1 MEDEES
7 KSSFLEAMG
16 DAPINRVVDFLIT
29 YDEFDYS
36 LTDIAENAGVGYST
50 LMLFWSKLEEKKIVK
65 FTRKVGKAKMYQ
77 LNKSNPA
84 VKILVQFWLQIAKEE
99 VHRLLEEPA
108 GLVNSSIVAPMAV
121 E

>member
-1 MEDEES
+1 MAAFEGCMEDEES

-50 LMLFWSKLEEKKIVK
+50 LMLFWPKLEEKKIVQ

-99 VHRLLEEPA
+99 VHRLLEEPIA
-108 GLVNSSIVAPMAV
+108 ISA
-121 E
+121 

>member
-99 VHRLLEEPA
+99 VHRLLEEP
-108 GLVNSSIVAPMAV
+108 IVISA
-121 E
+121 